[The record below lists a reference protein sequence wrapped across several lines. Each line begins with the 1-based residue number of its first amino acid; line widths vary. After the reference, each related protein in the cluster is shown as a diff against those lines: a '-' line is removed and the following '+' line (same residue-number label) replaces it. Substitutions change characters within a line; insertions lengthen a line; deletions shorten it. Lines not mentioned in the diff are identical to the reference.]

1 MVKVKIFSYEREKEM
16 NFEKKQRVEKVIQF
30 GEGGFLRGFVD
41 WMLQKVNDNS
51 DFNGSVVVV
60 QPIEQGMCDMLS
72 KQNCV
77 YTHVIRGVEGVD
89 KTVVDVI
96 SRCVKPYEDFAS
108 YMALAENPSFR
119 FVVSNT
125 TESGIVFSADDKITD
140 APPKSFPAKVTL
152 LLKKRFELGLP
163 GFIFLPCELIDR
175 NGDNLKKCILQ
186 YADLWSLGDAF
197 KAWVEKENV
206 FTNTLVDRI
215 NTGYPKGEDL
225 GLGYEDNM
233 VNTSEFFH
241 LWVIETD
248 FDVDKELPFSKAD
261 LNVIITP
268 DKLEM
273 YRTRKVR
280 ILNGAHTSLVPYA
293 LLSGLDTVKSCIDDP
308 VMHEHL
314 RKCVFEEIIPTLD
327 LPADELDS
335 YAKSVLERFGNP
347 YIKHYLSSIALNS
360 VSKFKVR
367 VLPSIL
373 EYIKRYNKMPE
384 TLLFA
389 FAKLIE
395 FYKTDMTNDAPEVV
409 DFMKNNDTAAIL
421 ANASL
426 WGEDLSRLLPEV
438 AKYIG

>member
-1 MVKVKIFSYEREKEM
+1 M
-16 NFEKKQRVEKVIQF
+16 NFEKKQRTERVIQF

-41 WMLQKVNDNS
+41 WMLQKVNESS
-51 DFNGSVVVV
+51 DFDGSVVVV
-60 QPIEQGMCDMLS
+60 QPIEQGMCDLLS
-72 KQNCV
+72 AQNCV

-96 SRCVKPYEDFAS
+96 SRCVKPYDDFAA
-108 YMALAENPSFR
+108 YLALAENPDFR

-140 APPKSFPAKVTL
+140 APPKSFPAKLTL
-152 LLKKRFELGLP
+152 LMKRRYELGLG

-186 YADLWSLGDAF
+186 YADLWNLGDGF
-197 KAWVEKENV
+197 KNWVCEENV

-215 NTGYPKGEDL
+215 NTGYPKGEDMN
-225 GLGYEDNM
+225 LGYEDNM
-233 VNTSEFFH
+233 INTSEFFH

-248 FDVDKELPFSKAD
+248 FDIEKELPFSSAN
-261 LNVIITP
+261 LNVIVTP

-308 VMHEHL
+308 TMNAHL
-314 RKCVFEEIIPTLD
+314 RKCVFDEILPTLD
-327 LPADELDS
+327 LPKDELMS
-335 YAKSVLERFGNP
+335 YAASVLERFGNP
-347 YIKHYLSSIALNS
+347 YIKHYLSAIALNS

-373 EYIKRYNKMPE
+373 EYIKRFNKMPE

-395 FYKTDMTNDAPEVV
+395 FYKTDMTSDDADVV
-409 DFMKNNDTAAIL
+409 AFMKSHSAADIL
-421 ANASL
+421 ANTAL
-426 WGEDLSRLLPEV
+426 WGTDLSFLLPEV
-438 AKYIG
+438 EKYLK

>member
-1 MVKVKIFSYEREKEM
+1 M
-16 NFEKKQRVEKVIQF
+16 NFEKKSRTERVIQF

-41 WMLQKVNDNS
+41 WMLQKVNENS
-51 DFNGSVVVV
+51 DFDGSVVVV

-72 KQNCV
+72 AQNCV
-77 YTHVIRGVEGVD
+77 YTQVIRGVEGVD
-89 KTVVDVI
+89 TTIVDVI
-96 SRCVKPYEDFAS
+96 SRCVKPYEDFDA
-108 YMALAENPSFR
+108 YLALAEQPEMR

-125 TESGIVFSADDKITD
+125 TESGIVFSADDKISD
-140 APPKSFPAKVTL
+140 APPKSFPAKLTL

-175 NGDNLKKCILQ
+175 NGDNLRRCVLQ
-186 YADLWSLGDAF
+186 YADLWELGEGF
-197 KAWVEKENV
+197 KKWIIEENV

-215 NTGYPKGEDL
+215 NTGYPKGENL
-225 GLGYEDNM
+225 NLCYEDNM

-248 FDVDKELPFSKAD
+248 FDLDSELPFSKTD

-293 LLSGLDTVKSCIDDP
+293 LLSGLDTVKSCLDDP
-308 VMHEHL
+308 VMNAHL
-314 RKCVFEEIIPTLD
+314 KKCVFDEIIPTLD
-327 LPADELDS
+327 LPRDELLS
-335 YAKSVLERFGNP
+335 YANSVVERFSNP
-347 YIKHYLSSIALNS
+347 YIKHFLSAIALNS

-373 EYIKRYNKMPE
+373 EYIKRFNKMPE
-384 TLLFA
+384 TLIFA

-395 FYKTDMTNDAPEVV
+395 FYKTDMTNDDKDVV
-409 DFMKNNDTAAIL
+409 EFMKNHNTAEIL
-421 ANASL
+421 ANDSL
-426 WGEDLSRLLPEV
+426 WGQDLSFLAHEV
-438 AKYIG
+438 DKYVNK

>member
-1 MVKVKIFSYEREKEM
+1 MVLNKTVRPER
-16 NFEKKQRVEKVIQF
+16 VIQF

-41 WMLQKVNDNS
+41 WMLQKVNESS

-72 KQNCV
+72 AQNCV

-96 SRCVKPYEDFAS
+96 SRCIKPYEDFAA
-108 YMALAENPSFR
+108 YLALAENKELR

-152 LLKKRFELGLP
+152 LLKKRFDLGLD
-163 GFIFLPCELIDR
+163 GFVFLPCELIDR

-186 YADLWSLGDAF
+186 YADLWSLGDDF
-197 KAWVEKENV
+197 KAWVENENV

-215 NTGYPKGEDL
+215 NTGFPRGEDL

-233 VNTSEFFH
+233 LNTSEFFH
-241 LWVIETD
+241 LWVIETEHD
-248 FDVDKELPFSKAD
+248 LEAELPFASAG
-261 LNVIITP
+261 LNVIVTK

-293 LLSGLDTVKSCIDDP
+293 MLEGFDTVKSCIDDER
-308 VMHEHL
+308 MCTHL
-314 RKCVFEEIIPTLD
+314 KKCIFDEIIPTLD
-327 LPADELDS
+327 LPREELLA
-335 YAKSVLERFGNP
+335 YANSVVERFGNP
-347 YIKHYLSSIALNS
+347 YIKHYLSAISLNS

-373 EYIKRYNKMPE
+373 EYIKRYNEMPK
-384 TLLFA
+384 TLIFA
-389 FAKLIE
+389 FAKLIA
-395 FYKTDMTNDAPEVV
+395 FYKTDMPQDAPEVV
-409 DFMKNNDTAAIL
+409 AFMREHGVHEIL
-421 ANASL
+421 ANTEL
-426 WGEDLSRLLPEV
+426 WGQDLSFLTEEIEKCL
-438 AKYIG
+438 

>member
-1 MVKVKIFSYEREKEM
+1 MEFKKVSRPER
-16 NFEKKQRVEKVIQF
+16 VIQF

-41 WMLQKVNDNS
+41 WMLQKVNDSS
-51 DFNGSVVVV
+51 DFNGNVVVV

-72 KQNCV
+72 AQNCV

-89 KTVVDVI
+89 ATVVDVI
-96 SRCVKPYEDFAS
+96 SRCVKPYEDFDS
-108 YMALAENPSFR
+108 YMALAENPDFR

-152 LLKKRFELGLP
+152 LLKKRYELGLR

-186 YADLWSLGDAF
+186 YADLWDLGEGF
-197 KAWVEKENV
+197 KSWVENENV

-215 NTGYPKGEDL
+215 NTGFPRGEDL

-233 VNTSEFFH
+233 LNTSEFFH
-241 LWVIETD
+241 LWVIETEHD
-248 FDVDKELPFSKAD
+248 LESEIPFASAN
-261 LNVIITP
+261 LNVIVTK

-293 LLSGLDTVKSCIDDP
+293 MLEGFDTVKSCIDDER
-308 VMHEHL
+308 MCAHL
-314 RKCVFEEIIPTLD
+314 RKCVFDEICPTLD
-327 LPADELDS
+327 LPHDELIA
-335 YAKSVLERFGNP
+335 YANSVVERFGNP
-347 YIKHYLSSIALNS
+347 YIKHYLSAISLNS

-373 EYIKRYNKMPE
+373 EYIKRYDKMPK
-384 TLLFA
+384 TLIFA

-395 FYKTDMTNDAPEVV
+395 FYKTDMPQDAPEVIE
-409 DFMKNNDTAAIL
+409 FMKNHNTREIL
-421 ANASL
+421 ANVDF
-426 WGEDLSRLLPEV
+426 WGQDLSYLTEEIE
-438 AKYIG
+438 KC

>member
-1 MVKVKIFSYEREKEM
+1 M
-16 NFEKKQRVEKVIQF
+16 NFDKKQRTERVIQF

-41 WMLQKVNDNS
+41 WMLQKVNENS
-51 DFNGSVVVV
+51 DFDGSVVVV

-72 KQNCV
+72 AQNCV
-77 YTHVIRGVEGVD
+77 YTHVCRGVEGVD
-89 KTVVDVI
+89 TTVVDVI
-96 SRCVKPYEDFAS
+96 SRCVKPYEDFAA
-108 YMALAENPSFR
+108 YLALAEQPEMR
-119 FVVSNT
+119 FIVSNT
-125 TESGIVFSADDKITD
+125 TESGIVFSSDDKITD

-152 LLKKRFELGLP
+152 LLKKRYELGLG
-163 GFIFLPCELIDR
+163 GFIFLPCELINR

-186 YADLWSLGDAF
+186 YADLWNLGDDF

-215 NTGYPKGEDL
+215 NTGYPRGEDL

-233 VNTSEFFH
+233 ANTSEFFH

-248 FDVDKELPFSKAD
+248 FDLDSEMPFSKTD

-293 LLSGLDTVKSCIDDP
+293 MLSGLDTVKSCLDDET
-308 VMHEHL
+308 MSTHL
-314 RKCVFEEIIPTLD
+314 KKCVFDEIIPTLD
-327 LPADELDS
+327 LPKDELLF
-335 YAKSVLERFGNP
+335 YANNVVERFSNP
-347 YIKHYLSSIALNS
+347 YIKHYLSAIALNS

-373 EYIKRYNKMPE
+373 EYINRYGKMPE

-389 FAKLIE
+389 FAKLID
-395 FYKTDMTNDAPEVV
+395 FYKTDMTNDDADVV
-409 DFMKNNDTAAIL
+409 EFMKNNDVAAIL
-421 ANASL
+421 ANQSL
-426 WGEDLSRLLPEV
+426 WGQDLSHLTAEV
-438 AKYIG
+438 EKYVNK